1 MKFIDLVKDEPQKD
15 LQKGLIRDRLREDLQ
30 IPSRAKIAENIIHSL
45 FERGLFAQAV
55 AVYQH
60 MLDDGLLPSPSTDAL
75 FLAVSLAA
83 STAPGKSQLEGLKT
97 ILAYRSF
104 TETHFMELLDHITG
118 LNIPPEALAQL
129 TRLFISVKEDGYRPS
144 QSLVMKL
151 IELQTRAGD
160 VFAAAET
167 VAEYDF
173 KEGSRAA
180 FDTPA
185 EPYARMIFSAPKDD
199 QAAVDWIMGVMRE
212 KDVPVHIMLAMTTP
226 LKPDADTYKYLFTLL
241 GYLYKSNY
249 KPNNSRR
256 KQTTGAVTPPR
267 QLFADMM
274 SLWFNAELHPPASDV
289 AVERQRQIDM
299 DHTVL
304 TIAFRALLHLDDWAG
319 ALVVLRTMIELGLEI
334 NERTYFVL
342 LRYMAR
348 KVYYSVFRARLS
360 FTQPFFAFE
369 LMGPFPHWKIDQE
382 PEVVYRWIMGELLR
396 HNCEK
401 VEGEAKEREGMG
413 DLGAPGE
420 TWRGRRI
427 DHYPIVNILR
437 RAMQMRASSTAVPWG
452 IGGGRRLS
460 GRLGMR

>member
-1 MKFIDLVKDEPQKD
+1 
-15 LQKGLIRDRLREDLQ
+15 
-30 IPSRAKIAENIIHSL
+30 
-45 FERGLFAQAV
+45 
-55 AVYQH
+55 
-60 MLDDGLLPSPSTDAL
+60 
-75 FLAVSLAA
+75 
-83 STAPGKSQLEGLKT
+83 
-97 ILAYRSF
+97 
-104 TETHFMELLDHITG
+104 
-118 LNIPPEALAQL
+118 
-129 TRLFISVKEDGYRPS
+129 
-144 QSLVMKL
+144 
-151 IELQTRAGD
+151 
-160 VFAAAET
+160 
-167 VAEYDF
+167 
-173 KEGSRAA
+173 
-180 FDTPA
+180 
-185 EPYARMIFSAPKDD
+185 MIFSAPKDD

-212 KDVPVHIMLAMTTP
+212 KDVPVHIMVFNALLARQCRLRDLRKGFAFYNVIVQLAMTTP

-249 KPNNSRR
+249 RPNNSRR

-304 TIAFRALLHLDDWAG
+304 TIAFRAFLHLDDWAG
-319 ALVVLRTMIELGLEI
+319 ALVVLRTMTELGLEI

-369 LMGPFPHWKIDQE
+369 LLGPFPHWKIDQD

-401 VEGEAKEREGMG
+401 VEGEAKEREGTG
-413 DLGAPGE
+413 DVGVLGE
-420 TWRGRRI
+420 TWRGRIPKIDEILEPDKKLPGGRI

-452 IGGGRRLS
+452 DRWREETVRKARYEMIPQHITYWTWPQPKNKK
-460 GRLGMR
+460 